1 MSKSKLLSKHL
12 VNIYYVLSIAFL
24 FGTAVNTGI
33 KLSIILF
40 KILNWN
46 AVLLSQDLAQ
56 CAFALGVFILSIAN
70 LYLFEKICDK
80 LP

>member
-1 MSKSKLLSKHL
+1 MSKSKLLSRHL
-12 VNIYYVLSIAFL
+12 VNTYYVLSIAFL

-56 CAFALGVFILSIAN
+56 CAIALGIWILSIAN

-80 LP
+80 LL

>member
-56 CAFALGVFILSIAN
+56 CAFALGVFILSVAN
-70 LYLFEKICDK
+70 LYLFEKICHK

>member
-33 KLSIILF
+33 KLSIVLF

-56 CAFALGVFILSIAN
+56 CAFALGLFILSIAN
-70 LYLFEKICDK
+70 LYLFDNICDK